1 MSGRTGSY
9 DSRLS
14 WIISVYGGGSERRE
28 KGDLCLTFFVFLK
41 KVVEKYVVIVE

>member
-14 WIISVYGGGSERRE
+14 WIISVYGGGSEMR
-28 KGDLCLTFFVFLK
+28 KKVDLYLTFFFLK